1 MGLTTKNGTEGA
13 TPGAVNDR
21 QGARFGAYFPRVFA
35 CAHSL
40 TGDEATAREV
50 VIEAFSR
57 TFAHD
62 ADLSDDEFVMV
73 LFDTARDL
81 CRTAQP
87 GSGLN
92 GALSTRERELLAF
105 VFDARL
111 SRDVIRRLMRT
122 SEQAMSSALLRALR
136 KLRGG
141 MTAGPNASLRLA

>member
-1 MGLTTKNGTEGA
+1 MGLTTKNGTKGA
-13 TPGAVNDR
+13 IPGTVNDP
-21 QGARFGAYFPRVFA
+21 QGARFGAFFPRVFA

-50 VIEAFSR
+50 VIETFSR

-62 ADLSDDEFVMV
+62 ADLSDDEFVIV

-81 CRTAQP
+81 CRAAQP

-92 GALSTRERELLAF
+92 GALSCRERELLAL

-111 SRDVIRRLMRT
+111 SMDVIRRLMRT
-122 SEQAMSSALLRALR
+122 SEQALASALLRALR
-136 KLRGG
+136 KLRGS
-141 MTAGPNASLRLA
+141 MTAGPHASLRPA

>member
-1 MGLTTKNGTEGA
+1 MGLTTKNGAEGA
-13 TPGAVNDR
+13 TPDAARDP

-92 GALSTRERELLAF
+92 GALSTRERELLAL

-111 SRDVIRRLMRT
+111 SMDVIRRLMRT
-122 SEQAMSSALLRALR
+122 SEQALASALLRALR